1 MNTNL
6 KALAGLVL
14 MSAVVAGHAQTTAG
28 ATSTSAKKTTARK
41 THRVVETKPS
51 VESQIDALRQ
61 DLDSQKTQIDSLRQQ
76 LSDRDSQLRQAQD
89 AASAAQAAAQQAQQA
104 AQSQQSAISDN
115 SQAVS
120 SLQGAV
126 TDLKTNTQ
134 SLVTTVQ
141 DQQAQVKKA
150 IENPDSIHFKG
161 VTLSPT
167 GSFLAAET
175 VWRNRATGDDINTSF
190 TGIPFENAD
199 AARLTEFF
207 GSGRQSRVALLAE
220 GKIPAFTMRGY
231 YEADWLGAAVTSNN
245 NQSNSYVL
253 RQRQLWAQAE
263 TNSGWTVTGGQMWSL
278 ATETRQGMTNRT
290 EATPLTID
298 AQYSAG
304 FVWARQYGFRVVKAF
319 DANKLFLGISAENAQ
334 TLAPTCTTA
343 SGGVC
348 PLNYFLGAAGT
359 NGGLYNGG
367 GSPAATGA
375 ASANLANYS
384 FNLAPDFV
392 AKIAADTAFGHYEV
406 FGLARFFRNR
416 IYPNVSPAVNASGV
430 LTGSTAGA
438 YNDSTVG
445 GGIGGSARIPTLH
458 KHLDIGVKGLWG
470 DGISRYGSSTLADLT
485 LRPDAQLALLHG
497 FSALSTL
504 EFHASPR
511 LDVYA
516 NYGADYVGRNYFAS
530 GKGTEGYGSPINV
543 NTGCGTEPIPGATP
557 TAGFSPTAP
566 GSCAGNNKDIQE
578 FTIGT
583 WYDFYKGP
591 AGRLRQGLQYSY
603 IDRYTWSGVGGAPK
617 GTDAMIFTSFRY
629 YLP

>member
-14 MSAVVAGHAQTTAG
+14 MSAVVAGQAQTTAG
-28 ATSTSAKKTTARK
+28 ATSMSAKKTTARK
-41 THRVVETKPS
+41 THRVVEKKPS

-61 DLDSQKTQIDSLRQQ
+61 DLNSQKTQIDSLRQQ
-76 LSDRDSQLRQAQD
+76 LSDRDTQLRQAQD
-89 AASAAQAAAQQAQQA
+89 AASAAQTAAQQAQQA
-104 AQSQQSAISDN
+104 AQAQQATLSDN
-115 SQAVS
+115 TQAVS

-175 VWRNRATGDDINTSF
+175 VWRNRATGGDINTTF

-199 AARLTEFF
+199 QAKMTEFY
-207 GSGRQSRVALLAE
+207 GSGRQSRIALLAE

-231 YEADWLGAAVTSNN
+231 YEADWLGAGTTSNN
-245 NQSNSYVL
+245 NQSNSYVM

-263 TNSGWTVTGGQMWSL
+263 TPSGWTVTGGQMWSL
-278 ATETRQGMTNRT
+278 ATETRQAMTNRT
-290 EATPLTID
+290 EALPLTID
-298 AQYSAG
+298 SQYSAG

-319 DANKLFLGISAENAQ
+319 DKNKFFLGIAAENPQ
-334 TLAPTCTTA
+334 TLAPTCTGST
-343 SGGVC
+343 GVSC
-348 PLNYFLGAAGT
+348 PTNYFIGSAGAS
-359 NGGLYNGG
+359 GGLYNGAG
-367 GSPAATGA
+367 APGATSSG
-375 ASANLANYS
+375 NLANYS
-384 FNLAPDFV
+384 FNLAPDLI
-392 AKIAADTAFGHYEV
+392 AKVAADVPGWGHYEV
-406 FGLARFFRNR
+406 FGIARFFRDR
-416 IYPNVSPAVNASGV
+416 VYPGV
-430 LTGSTAGA
+430 TTSTGA
-438 YNDSTVG
+438 YNDNTVG
-445 GGIGGSARIPTLH
+445 GGIGGSLRVPTLH
-458 KHLDIGVKGLWG
+458 KHLDVGLKGLWG

-511 LDVYA
+511 LDIYA
-516 NYGADYVGRNYFAS
+516 NYGGDYVGRNYFVS
-530 GKGTEGYGSPINV
+530 GSGTEGYGSPLNI
-543 NTGCGTEPIPGATP
+543 NTGCGKEPVPGATP
-557 TAGFSPTAP
+557 TAGFSPAAP

-603 IDRYTWSGVGGAPK
+603 FDRYTWSGIGGAPK
-617 GTDAMIFTSFRY
+617 GTEAEIFTSLRY